1 MGMEIGGRSDKRG
14 NGYENRYLVNLLLR
28 LVDEKLS
35 SIIIEPVGENS
46 AEFIAETTDG
56 KKIYYQCKASNGQ
69 ADHWRVSDLK
79 KHDVWKRAKEIIL
92 SDDANYYYFVSPV
105 PYDDIDEI
113 CYRARTNSE
122 VTEFFEKQIDD
133 KHHSDL
139 VSKIASEFQLD
150 IEKEKDKN
158 TLVYILSHCFF
169 ELVPKT
175 RDAVLNLE
183 SQVGVHFAGDQKAAR
198 ILLEQFANSS
208 EAYGVKFIP
217 VDVVNYMRK
226 KQFELRSYRF
236 DDRIFPKVEKLNEIY
251 WGTFPAINGTLIHRE
266 ATEQVLEKLDLG
278 YSIVL
283 HGRAGSGKSG
293 CLQEVIEELKRRGTP
308 YLSIKLD
315 KCDPDSS
322 ANQFGKS
329 LDLQE
334 SPVFALNGISGGKP
348 CVLIFDQLDALRWT
362 ATHSSNALSVCKEM
376 IGQMQ
381 AINRRKEGK
390 ISILFASRTV
400 DLEND
405 AGIKELFREDEE
417 HKDDLWEQ
425 VKVDILTPSEVE
437 NVVGKRFNNM
447 SPRLKKILQTPSSL
461 YVWTQLNDED
471 KNRDISSVF
480 QLMQRWWEQILAK
493 SEESGVKSEIAD
505 KTKNKLVSYI
515 ESNNITA
522 VPRVLLPSYADV
534 LEIFLSCGLILKV
547 GNGVTFAHQSVFDY
561 FITQAFLDK
570 VFSGNSIVECISP
583 YEQQTPQRRYHLL
596 YVLQVLLET
605 DSSLFIK
612 QSENLLCSETVHYY
626 YKCAVFEVAGQCDDP
641 NDQLFAFIS
650 KYYFLPEWSE
660 TVFQS
665 VILRHP
671 GFVKKLLHEIDLG
684 DEKQLVLLQSIS
696 DKDTDFVMECLKGM
710 KIDSLEDAR
719 RVFSVFPYDPSND
732 SNAMFQYRLEL
743 LSRFPEIFNNFLL
756 FPRLIKKQPEK
767 AIDFLIALLNSESS
781 GKIDKLYIGE
791 KKDIASFSKAY
802 YQEVI
807 EKILPVIK
815 EQTSDLVL
823 SWPFSIYSDECKRFE
838 DWFQEG
844 RTLFS
849 TEHPVRTVVNITIA
863 AAEECARQKPEE
875 IISLANEK
883 NDSAVCHEIIAH
895 GLLCLD
901 ESFSDFVINW
911 LLIDFNNRMF
921 VFTGDE
927 KDYLLYTKQAFSKF
941 TPCCS
946 ASLFRMLE
954 NVICQWDE
962 GPGEMV
968 KMLRRRQEVN
978 SWKQYEPVYYAYW
991 GHLQKELL
999 ASMDSA
1005 RLSQY
1010 AQELLAVLIRNEW
1023 VRSPHFCGGTSVGM
1037 AKSVVSPVDNYVD
1050 RLSDKTW
1057 LTIINTP
1064 DEKMNGHF
1072 RGKED
1077 EEHYIEASPEMF
1089 SSSMRKQAKKQ
1100 PERFAKLS
1108 LAFPENCYHG
1118 YICAVLDA
1126 ISYPIEGGKQ
1136 IEDDLLLN
1144 RLIGRFCV
1152 STDRNVLTSVSRV
1165 VENCKINWDPNIIDA
1180 ICEIALNYA
1189 TERNA
1194 SFTVTD
1200 SRDPS
1205 HLSARSLL
1213 ENAIN
1218 TTRGCAVKAL
1228 SSQLWE
1234 NPVLADKLK
1243 PVVTALCSD
1252 KNEIVRFAA
1261 FDCLLPL
1268 YNIDPCFSVEQM
1280 KMLIQQDGRICF
1292 APGFWDLMIRD
1303 YENNP
1308 QFYQERLIKACSSGV
1323 EDLSET
1329 AAGMLASLV
1338 IQGQTGNELSILE
1351 KMDYSEEQA
1360 NSIARQAVAFYD
1372 NEKYHER
1379 SEEVLR
1385 LLISKTNC
1393 ELRAL
1398 LSLFYHKKIIADRDG
1413 EFLKY
1418 VISSEQNRYILPE
1431 MLDYFN
1437 EYDGDLTAFCEVFAD
1452 IAINLDDEYAVWRQQ
1467 SVAENLIGCTLKL
1480 LDQGGADDHV
1490 REVCLSLWD
1499 ALYKSNLQSM
1509 QALSKT
1515 IEELSIE

>member
-1 MGMEIGGRSDKRG
+1 MSMESGGRSDKRG
-14 NGYENRYLVNLLLR
+14 NEYENRYLVNLLLR

-92 SDDANYYYFVSPV
+92 SDEENYYYFVSPV
-105 PYDDIDEI
+105 PYGDIDEI
-113 CYRARTNSE
+113 CYRARTNNAPS
-122 VTEFFEKQIDD
+122 EFFKKQIQD
-133 KHHSDL
+133 KYHGDL
-139 VSKIASEFQLD
+139 VRKIASEFELD

-169 ELVPKT
+169 ELAPYT
-175 RDAVLNLE
+175 RDTVLNLE

-217 VDVVNYMRK
+217 VDVVNYMKK

-236 DDRIFPKVEKLNEIY
+236 DDRILPQVEKLNEIY

-362 ATHSSNALSVCKEM
+362 AAHSSNALSVCKEI
-376 IGQMQ
+376 IGQMR

-425 VKVDILTPSEVE
+425 VKVDILSPSEVE
-437 NVVGKRFNNM
+437 NVVGKRFDNM
-447 SPRLKKILQTPSSL
+447 SSRLKRILQTPSSL
-461 YVWTQLNDED
+461 YVWTQLSDED
-471 KNRDISSVF
+471 KSRDISSVF

-493 SEESGVKSEIAD
+493 SEESGVRSEIAD

-522 VPRVLLPSYADV
+522 VPRVLLPYYADV
-534 LEIFLSCGLILKV
+534 LEVFLSCGLILKV
-547 GNGVTFAHQSVFDY
+547 GNGVAFAHQSIFDY

-570 VFSGNSIVECISP
+570 VFSGDSIVECISP
-583 YEQQTPQRRYHLL
+583 YEQQTPQRRYRLL

-641 NDQLFAFIS
+641 NDQLFAFIC

-660 TVFQS
+660 TVYQS

-696 DKDTDFVMECLKGM
+696 DKDPDFVMECLKGM

-719 RVFSVFPYDPSND
+719 RVFSVFPYDPSKD
-732 SNAMFQYRLEL
+732 SNSMFRYRLEL
-743 LSRFPEIFNNFLL
+743 LSRFPEMFNNFLL

-767 AIDFLIALLNSESS
+767 AIDFLIALLNAESS

-791 KKDIASFSKAY
+791 KKDIASFSKEF

-807 EKILPVIK
+807 EKLLPVIK

-823 SWPFSIYSDECKRFE
+823 SWPFSIYSDKCKRFE

-863 AAEECARQKPEE
+863 AVEEYARQSPEE
-875 IISLANEK
+875 MISLANEK
-883 NDSAVCHEIIAH
+883 NDSAVCHEIIMY
-895 GLLCLD
+895 GLLNLN
-901 ESFSDFVINW
+901 EGLSDYVINW
-911 LLIDFNNRMF
+911 ILRDFNARIF

-927 KDYLLYTKQAFSKF
+927 NDYLLYTKQAISKF
-941 TPCCS
+941 SPHCTDS
-946 ASLFRMLE
+946 VFRALE
-954 NVICQWDE
+954 NEIFRWNE
-962 GPGEMV
+962 GTSKMV
-968 KMLRRRQEVN
+968 ERLRIRQEVN
-978 SWKQYEPVYYAYW
+978 SSKENEPVYYAYW

-999 ASMDSA
+999 ASMDSS

-1010 AQELLAVLIRNEW
+1010 GEQLLAVLNRNEW
-1023 VRSPHFCGGTSVGM
+1023 IRAPYFCCGTRVGM
-1037 AKSVVSPVDNYVD
+1037 AKTVVSPVDQYVD
-1050 RLSDKTW
+1050 RLSDKVW
-1057 LTIINTP
+1057 MQIIGTP
-1064 DEKMNGHF
+1064 AEKMKRHF
-1072 RGKED
+1072 GGKEN
-1077 EEHYIEASPEMF
+1077 EKHYIEASHEMF
-1089 SSSMRKQAKKQ
+1089 SSSMRSQAKKQ
-1100 PERFAKLS
+1100 PKRFAELS
-1108 LAFPENCYHG
+1108 FAFPDNCYPG

-1126 ISYPIEGGKQ
+1126 ISQQSEADNQ
-1136 IEDDLLLN
+1136 IKDDTLLN
-1144 RLIGRFCV
+1144 RLIGRFCK
-1152 STDRNVLTSVSRV
+1152 DGNRNVLIAVSRV
-1165 VENCKINWDPNIIDA
+1165 VENCKTNWNPNVIDD
-1180 ICEIALNYA
+1180 ICEIALHYA
-1189 TERNA
+1189 PESKA
-1194 SFTVTD
+1194 DFTVTD
-1200 SRDPS
+1200 SSDPS
-1205 HLSARSLL
+1205 HLLARSLL

-1234 NPVLADKLK
+1234 KPALSEKMK
-1243 PVVTALCSD
+1243 PVITALCSD

-1261 FDCLLPL
+1261 FDCLLPF
-1268 YNIDPCFSVEQM
+1268 YNIDPSFSIEQM
-1280 KMLIQQDGRICF
+1280 HILLRQDGRVCC
-1292 APGFWDLMIRD
+1292 APGFWELMIRD
-1303 YENNP
+1303 YKNNP
-1308 QFYQERLIKACSSGV
+1308 QFYQEQLIKASSSGV

-1329 AAGMLASLV
+1329 AARMLASLV
-1338 IQGQTGNELSILE
+1338 IQGQKETELSILE
-1351 KMDYSEEQA
+1351 KIDYSEEQA

-1372 NEKYHER
+1372 NEEYHEK
-1379 SEEVLR
+1379 SEEVLK

-1398 LSLFYHKKIIADRDG
+1398 LSLFYHKKIIADRDE

-1490 REVCLSLWD
+1490 REVCLTLWD